1 MENQLNK
8 YIGQELK
15 ESIESLQVK
24 TGVTKDGSSYNYISL
39 KLKNGY
45 ETRIFAKQGEQFAY
59 SNAFELLTASRQI
72 ENNF

>member
-24 TGVTKDGSSYNYISL
+24 TGVSKGGLSYEYIAL

-45 ETRIFAKQGEQFAY
+45 ETRIYAKQGEAY
-59 SNAFELLTASRQI
+59 AFSNAFDLLTASRQI